1 MGQGGFCIHERR
13 GSREDISAA
22 CSRWHPFT
30 AARRWFG
37 SWSTR
42 APRSTQRALAGY
54 EKALGLEDRSTP
66 DTVHNLGDL
75 RSEHRKLAEAETM
88 YQRALAGREKVLG
101 PEHNLT
107 LQTVNKSM
115 PPVQEAGETGGGGG
129 HVPAGVSGERKGAGP
144 EHTLTLDT
152 VSNLGILYTDK
163 GKMAEAEA
171 EAMYVRALVGYEKA
185 LGPTS
190 ASF

>member
-1 MGQGGFCIHERR
+1 
-13 GSREDISAA
+13 
-22 CSRWHPFT
+22 
-30 AARRWFG
+30 
-37 SWSTR
+37 
-42 APRSTQRALAGY
+42 
-54 EKALGLEDRSTP
+54 
-66 DTVHNLGDL
+66 
-75 RSEHRKLAEAETM
+75 M

-129 HVPAGVSGERKGAGP
+129 NVPADTGGERKGAGP

-171 EAMYVRALVGYEKA
+171 MYMRALVGYEKV